1 MVSKFEAYTLFGVSP
16 EVSEDELKRAYRKAL
31 RESHPDHGGTAE
43 HFARVQEAWEALN
56 DPDSQPTGS
65 SRVPRR
71 EGGARP
77 SAPRSARAKSH
88 GHPGGW
94 FRERY
99 GLLVREWLGR
109 GVEVDNVFDPALVER
124 APSDIRHILKAAI
137 AEEDTAKDLTELG
150 PAFEVWHDVL
160 VEGSRDQGAQKID
173 HVVLGPSL
181 LWALQSED
189 WGRPVTVQKGDL
201 SSEGMAP
208 KERPMKELSQMVK
221 KLQRGL
227 GVKFSA
233 IGYVVA
239 DDHTSAPVLPVGSRG
254 RLPAELIARSTLV
267 EHLSN
272 DLAGGST
279 SLVGDDLFPL
289 RQRLR
294 AGIRFV

>member
-1 MVSKFEAYTLFGVSP
+1 MVSKFEAYRLLGLAP
-16 EVSEDELKRAYRKAL
+16 EASDEERKRAYRKAL
-31 RESHPDHGGTAE
+31 RTAHPDHGGTAE
-43 HFARVQEAWEALN
+43 QFARVQEAWEALSE
-56 DPDSQPTGS
+56 PDSGPTGS
-65 SRVPRR
+65 SRVPRQD
-71 EGGARP
+71 GGTP
-77 SAPRSARAKSH
+77 SSAPRSSGAKSH

-109 GVEVDNVFDPALVER
+109 GVEVDNVFDSAIVDR

-137 AEEDTAKDLTELG
+137 AEEDTAKTLTELG

-160 VEGSRDQGAQKID
+160 VEGSRDQGAHKID

-189 WGRPVTVQKGDL
+189 WGHRVEIHKGDL
-201 SSEGMAP
+201 AGEGIDA
-208 KERPMKELSQMVK
+208 KERPMKDLAQMVK

-233 IGYVVA
+233 IGYVVS
-239 DDHTSAPVLPVGSRG
+239 DEHTTAPVTPVSTRG
-254 RLPAELIARSTLV
+254 RLPSSLIARSALRDYLGDDV
-267 EHLSN
+267 G
-272 DLAGGST
+272 AGAT

-289 RQRLR
+289 RQQLR
-294 AGIRFV
+294 ARIRFV